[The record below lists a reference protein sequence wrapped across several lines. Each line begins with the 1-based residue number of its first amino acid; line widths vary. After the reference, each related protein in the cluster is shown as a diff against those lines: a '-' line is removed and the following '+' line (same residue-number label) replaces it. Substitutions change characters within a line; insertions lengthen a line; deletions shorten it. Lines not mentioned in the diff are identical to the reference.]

1 MGRRWRGLQPSRGT
15 PPPALAGTGSPRFL
29 FLQLSPSALRLA
41 LLAPAPSCP
50 CRYLLCRLGLQGPCD
65 LHAPHSGP
73 SLALSTLGSQ
83 VIRKV
88 PPFPT
93 ADLWGQNASLPP
105 PDMLTYSAPPN
116 WWPGRVPASQPF
128 LVAVPA
134 WGPTRW
140 GLTPPRPCT
149 ALSQQKWFPE
159 GLGAAAPGGVG
170 SDWDCGREG
179 GPPPPSPSLTP
190 V

>member
-1 MGRRWRGLQPSRGT
+1 MPTPTLGSARTPTWTGPGRAGRSHTALNFYGKQLLGALSSSNKALWVGRRWRGLQPSRGT

-83 VIRKV
+83 VVRKV

-93 ADLWGQNASLPP
+93 ADLWGQNASPPP

-116 WWPGRVPASQPF
+116 WWPGRVPAS
-128 LVAVPA
+128 
-134 WGPTRW
+134 
-140 GLTPPRPCT
+140 
-149 ALSQQKWFPE
+149 
-159 GLGAAAPGGVG
+159 
-170 SDWDCGREG
+170 
-179 GPPPPSPSLTP
+179 
-190 V
+190 